1 MTPASITPSSPRTRG
16 SSDGRPAA
24 QARTWVP
31 AFAGTTLRRFAA
43 ALLACAG
50 TLAAAQTA
58 PLPRTAIA
66 TPVAATAAAAVPA
79 GGTERIR
86 DLATVA
92 GVRVNQLIGYG
103 VVVGLDGSGDAT
115 NQVQFTGQSVQ
126 SLLSQFGVTLPPGV
140 NPQMRNVAAVMVT
153 AALPAFAQPGQ
164 QIDITVSSLGNARS
178 LRGGTLLLTP
188 LRGADGQIY
197 AMAQGNLVIGGAGA
211 SAGGSRVAINH
222 LLAGRVP
229 GGATVERAVANPA
242 LEADTI
248 HLELNT
254 TDFSTARGVAEAI
267 NRHFGAEAAE
277 PLDARVVQVRLPAGS
292 RVRQVA
298 EIENLP
304 VALAAPPAKV
314 IVNARTGSVVINQ
327 SVKLGPVAVAHGSL
341 SVTVSSTPV
350 VSQPNALSQGQ
361 TVVGEKADIR
371 ISQGAGTLF
380 NVPASADLAEIV
392 KSLNALGATA
402 QDLIGILQAIKAA
415 GALKADLEII

>member
-1 MTPASITPSSPRTRG
+1 MPRPRRRRFVPTITLRWWAHIAILLCTLLFCWSVH
-16 SSDGRPAA
+16 AA
-24 QARTWVP
+24 Q
-31 AFAGTTLRRFAA
+31 
-43 ALLACAG
+43 
-50 TLAAAQTA
+50 
-58 PLPRTAIA
+58 
-66 TPVAATAAAAVPA
+66 
-79 GGTERIR
+79 GGGSERIR
-86 DLATVA
+86 DLATVS

-140 NPQMRNVAAVMVT
+140 TPQMKNVAAVMVT

-188 LRGADGQIY
+188 LRGADSQIY
-197 AMAQGNLVIGGAGA
+197 AMAQGNLVVGGAGA
-211 SAGGSRVAINH
+211 AAGGSKVAINH

-242 LEADTI
+242 LEADVI
-248 HLELNT
+248 HLELNQ
-254 TDFSTARGVAEAI
+254 TDFSTARMVAEAV
-267 NRHFGAEAAE
+267 NKYLGSEGAE
-277 PLDARVVQVRLPAGS
+277 PLDGRVVQVRLPQGS
-292 RVRQVA
+292 RVKYLA
-298 EIENLP
+298 EIENLE
-304 VALAAPPAKV
+304 VALAAPAAKV

-327 SVKLGPVAVAHGSL
+327 SVRLGACAVAHGSL

-350 VSQPNALSQGQ
+350 VSQPSPLSTGGQ
-361 TVVGEKADIR
+361 TVVAEKSDIR
-371 ISQGAGTLF
+371 IQQGAGTLF

-392 KSLNALGATA
+392 KSLNALGASA

-415 GALKADLEII
+415 GALKAELEII

>member
-1 MTPASITPSSPRTRG
+1 MRRILIASAI
-16 SSDGRPAA
+16 A
-24 QARTWVP
+24 
-31 AFAGTTLRRFAA
+31 
-43 ALLACAG
+43 LACMNAG
-50 TLAAAQTA
+50 AG
-58 PLPRTAIA
+58 
-66 TPVAATAAAAVPA
+66 AVNS
-79 GGTERIR
+79 ERIR
-86 DLATVA
+86 DLATVS

-140 NPQMRNVAAVMVT
+140 TPQMKNVAAVMVT

-211 SAGGSRVAINH
+211 SAGGSKVAINH

-229 GGATVERAVANPA
+229 GGATVERAVPNAA
-242 LEADTI
+242 LESDVV
-248 HLELNT
+248 HLELNQ
-254 TDFSTARGVAEAI
+254 TDFSTARLMAEAI
-267 NRHFGAEAAE
+267 NRRTGSDSAEAV
-277 PLDARVVQVRLPAGS
+277 DARVVRVRLPAQGS
-292 RVRQVA
+292 RVQFIA
-298 EIENLP
+298 DLENVE

-327 SVKLGPVAVAHGSL
+327 SVRLGACAVAHGSL
-341 SVTVSSTPV
+341 AVTVSSTPV
-350 VSQPNALSQGQ
+350 VSQPNALSGGQ
-361 TVVGEKADIR
+361 TVVGEKADIK
-371 ISQGAGTLF
+371 IQQGAGTLF
-380 NVPASADLAEIV
+380 EVPASAELSEIV
-392 KSLNALGATA
+392 RALNALGASA

-415 GALKADLEII
+415 GALKAELEII